1 METVKYFTTK
11 REGKME
17 PIDTQ
22 LFGIVHRTKKINSK
36 VKGNRGE
43 LAAAKLLSKWLDM
56 EVVRV
61 PQSGG
66 LHWQHSARVCGD
78 VIVTDPKFDF
88 IFSVEVKSYKNLG
101 LKDGFDVELRKN
113 SIIYKFFN
121 QCQKDAQA
129 AGKIPF
135 LMVRHNGMKKDT
147 YFIFLSL
154 ELLQLM
160 KIGNY
165 VNPEIQGE
173 LDGFYSE
180 EFFKSITYE
189 QLKFVY
195 GINK

>member
-1 METVKYFTTK
+1 ML
-11 REGKME
+11 
-17 PIDTQ
+17 PIDSE
-22 LFGIVHRTKKINSK
+22 LFGTTHKPKKINSK

-43 LAAAKLLSKWLDM
+43 LAAAKLLSKWLNT

-88 IFSVEVKSYKNLG
+88 IFSVEVKTYKNLG
-101 LKDGFDVELRKN
+101 LKNGFDAELRKN
-113 SIIYKFFN
+113 SIIYRFFA
-121 QCQKDAQA
+121 QCQKDAEA

-147 YFIFLSL
+147 YWIFLNF

-165 VNPEIQGE
+165 VNSEIQGE

-180 EFFKSITYE
+180 DFFKSITYE
-189 QLKFVY
+189 QLKWIY
-195 GINK
+195 NE